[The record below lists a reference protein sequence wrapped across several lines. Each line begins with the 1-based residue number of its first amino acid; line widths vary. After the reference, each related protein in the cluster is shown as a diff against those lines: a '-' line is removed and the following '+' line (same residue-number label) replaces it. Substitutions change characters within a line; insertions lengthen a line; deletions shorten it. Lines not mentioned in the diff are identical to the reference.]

1 MNQHISV
8 IWSKNAKERLP
19 LLINILYEYGIK
31 QNKSIYFQAFDL
43 NSHLYVNHL
52 IALISKIDYKLVE
65 SYMYPTMAKSN
76 NLQNQ
81 KIDVGKFMLAL
92 ETIRKAK
99 ITISNTKIL
108 EEDWLNYVF
117 DYSLPNSVIIIDNFK
132 TFIDKVNIDMN
143 LIKKHINRY
152 SQKFKAE
159 IILFMNNSDKEK
171 YTFKRWV
178 NAQVNEPF
186 ILEFEEQNHNI
197 LDINRKEDY

>member
-99 ITISNTKIL
+99 ITISNTK
-108 EEDWLNYVF
+108 Y
-117 DYSLPNSVIIIDNFK
+117 
-132 TFIDKVNIDMN
+132 
-143 LIKKHINRY
+143 
-152 SQKFKAE
+152 
-159 IILFMNNSDKEK
+159 
-171 YTFKRWV
+171 
-178 NAQVNEPF
+178 
-186 ILEFEEQNHNI
+186 
-197 LDINRKEDY
+197 